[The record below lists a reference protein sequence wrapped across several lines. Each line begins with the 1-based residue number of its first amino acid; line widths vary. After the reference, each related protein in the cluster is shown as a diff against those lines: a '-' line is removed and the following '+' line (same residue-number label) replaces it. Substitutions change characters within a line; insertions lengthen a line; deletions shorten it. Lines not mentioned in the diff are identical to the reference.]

1 MEISVANSMSRTRLS
16 EALLRTLWFGT
27 ESLDGDGAAWL
38 SYFVGLAERCK
49 KFVSFRT
56 HVRRSRSGFLCSEA
70 MPHIREN
77 L

>member
-1 MEISVANSMSRTRLS
+1 MSRTRLS

-49 KFVSFRT
+49 KIVSLRT
-56 HVRRSRSGFLCSEA
+56 YIWRFRSGLLCFEA
-70 MPHIREN
+70 MPHAREN
-77 L
+77 

>member
-38 SYFVGLAERCK
+38 SYFVGLAERC
-49 KFVSFRT
+49 
-56 HVRRSRSGFLCSEA
+56 
-70 MPHIREN
+70 EN
-77 L
+77 C